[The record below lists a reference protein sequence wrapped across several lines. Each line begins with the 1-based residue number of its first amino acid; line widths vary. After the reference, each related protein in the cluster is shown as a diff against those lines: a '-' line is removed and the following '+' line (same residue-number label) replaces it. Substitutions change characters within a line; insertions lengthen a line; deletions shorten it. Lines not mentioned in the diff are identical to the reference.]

1 MKQIL
6 YFSFLIVL
14 SFSCKKQNNET
25 ITPTNTVKVYENLPN
40 TTDAMIASV
49 YQSEYQSTVHFYGSF
64 NSNGVPNTI
73 KAFKAKRNNSDTIN
87 SYILDDSKRIK
98 LVYSELNGQKLE
110 KVIKLN
116 YLSNNK
122 VSVNVYNY
130 NWINNT
136 SILIKQYLSDFN
148 SNTLTSTYGRTMNNN
163 EIEEVNNVLGLSK
176 NEMIKFYNFGLAV
189 AAVAA
194 NIGAC
199 AGPQGMTPICPWA
212 TGFIWLSVGL
222 LTREIAK
229 GDELKGFSPNTPSSP
244 TNGQIPNPIGTPT
257 YPNGLQIGD
266 AYEGGL
272 IFYFSDSAH
281 QHGRVCATE
290 DVGNYPWDLT
300 IFDPQNPYSYNP
312 PYLGGTSTS
321 VVSGVSNTTRIIAT
335 LGSGNYAAYMCRSYR
350 GNGYN
355 DWSLPSKDELN
366 LIYQNLKLKGLGSF
380 GRWYQSSS
388 EIDNKFIW
396 SLWFENGTLTGGSTK
411 NNAFNVRA
419 TRGF

>member
-1 MKQIL
+1 MDL
-6 YFSFLIVL
+6 F
-14 SFSCKKQNNET
+14 
-25 ITPTNTVKVYENLPN
+25 
-40 TTDAMIASV
+40 
-49 YQSEYQSTVHFYGSF
+49 
-64 NSNGVPNTI
+64 
-73 KAFKAKRNNSDTIN
+73 
-87 SYILDDSKRIK
+87 
-98 LVYSELNGQKLE
+98 
-110 KVIKLN
+110 
-116 YLSNNK
+116 
-122 VSVNVYNY
+122 
-130 NWINNT
+130 
-136 SILIKQYLSDFN
+136 
-148 SNTLTSTYGRTMNNN
+148 
-163 EIEEVNNVLGLSK
+163 
-176 NEMIKFYNFGLAV
+176 
-189 AAVAA
+189 
-194 NIGAC
+194 
-199 AGPQGMTPICPWA
+199 
-212 TGFIWLSVGL
+212 
-222 LTREIAK
+222 
-229 GDELKGFSPNTPSSP
+229 
-244 TNGQIPNPIGTPT
+244 
-257 YPNGLQIGD
+257 
-266 AYEGGL
+266 
-272 IFYFSDSAH
+272 FYFSDSAH